1 MSLLGDPAN
10 WDAVKSQFPIGV
22 QVTGVVGS
30 VAPFGV
36 FVRLGQD
43 GIGLLRVP
51 DMAGDDRK
59 QMTDYPQVGQTLTA
73 TVIWHDDRN
82 RQVTLSQRA

>member
-1 MSLLGDPAN
+1 MTWLGDAAT
-10 WDAVKSQFPIGV
+10 WDDIKARFPIGV
-22 QVTGVVGS
+22 LVTGVVGS

-36 FVRLGQD
+36 FVRLGND

-51 DMAGDDRK
+51 DMAGDGPK
-59 QMTDYPQVGQTLTA
+59 QLTDYPQVGETVTA

-82 RQVTLSQRA
+82 RQVTLTQRA

>member
-1 MSLLGDPAN
+1 MTWLGDPAN
-10 WDAVKSQFPIGV
+10 WEEVKTQFPIGA
-22 QVTGVVGS
+22 QVTGVVGN

-36 FVRLGQD
+36 FVRLGQN

-51 DMAGDDRK
+51 DMAGDGRK
-59 QMTDYPQVGQTLTA
+59 QMTDYPQVGQAVTA

-82 RQVTLSQRA
+82 RQVTLTQRA